1 MKILIC
7 GDSFASVW
15 SNAGWPS
22 MLAQQHQ
29 VVNRAQAGASEYRI
43 WLQLSKEN
51 LDNYN
56 AVIICHTSPYRIF
69 VAEHPIHHNNSMY
82 SHCDFIY
89 SDVAYHAKDHPELN
103 SLKDYFENWFD
114 LDHAEFVHNLL
125 CQQIVN
131 HATQHKT
138 IHMTGISWNKWNIAN
153 LLDISQWAVP
163 GLTNH
168 MDDKHNTIV
177 YNKISTLL
185 QDCLAGQ

>member
-1 MKILIC
+1 MKVLIC
-7 GDSFASVW
+7 GDSFASAW
-15 SNAGWPS
+15 PTGGWPNLLS
-22 MLAQQHQ
+22 QNNQ

-43 WLQLSKEN
+43 WLQLEKEN
-51 LDNYN
+51 LSKYD
-56 AVIICHTSPYRIF
+56 AVIVCHTSPYRIF
-69 VAEHPIHHNNSMY
+69 VAEHPIHHSDKLH

-89 SDVAYHAKDHPELN
+89 SDVAHYVKNCPKLR

-114 LDHAEFVHNLL
+114 LEHAEFMHNLL

-131 HATQHKT
+131 HTSNYKT

-153 LLDISQWAVP
+153 LLDISPWASP
-163 GLTNH
+163 GLVNH

-185 QDCLAGQ
+185 EQCLAGQ

>member
-1 MKILIC
+1 MKVLIC
-7 GDSFASVW
+7 GDSFAANW
-15 SNAGWPS
+15 PTGGWPNLLS
-22 MLAQQHQ
+22 QTHQ
-29 VVNRAQAGASEYRI
+29 VVNCAQAGASEYRI

-51 LDNYN
+51 LSNYD

-69 VAEHPIHHNNSMY
+69 VAEHPIHHNNSLY

-89 SDVAYHAKDHPELN
+89 NDVVHHAKDHPELN

-114 LDHAEFVHNLL
+114 LEHAEFMHNLL
-125 CQQIVN
+125 CQKIVD
-131 HATQHKT
+131 HTSKYKT

-153 LLDISQWAVP
+153 LLDISPWASP
-163 GLTNH
+163 GLVNH

-185 QDCLAGQ
+185 EHCLAGQ